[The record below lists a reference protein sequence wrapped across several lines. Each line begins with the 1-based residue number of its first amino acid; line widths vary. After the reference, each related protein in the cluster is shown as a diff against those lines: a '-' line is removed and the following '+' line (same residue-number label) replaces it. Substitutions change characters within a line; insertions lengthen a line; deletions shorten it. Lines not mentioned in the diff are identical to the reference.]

1 MPETP
6 EKNIVEENSRYGD
19 TEIQTLSALE
29 HIRLRPGMYI
39 GRLGNGSH
47 QDDGIYILLKEIID
61 NSIDE
66 FIMGCGKK
74 IEITV
79 DVDSGRVSIRDYGR
93 GIPLG
98 KLVDCVSLMNT
109 GGKYNSDAFQYSIG
123 MNGVGTK
130 AANALSSYFKARS
143 VRDGQF
149 REAEFSRGELIS
161 DNSGECTEKNG
172 TYVEFIPDPDKFPEY
187 KFKMDYVEK
196 RIWMYAY
203 LNSGL
208 SLYLNGERYYS
219 ANGLRDLLDTETG
232 DERIYEIIHF
242 RSKQLEFALTHS
254 DNYGENSYSFVN
266 GQYTGDGGTHLS
278 AFKEGVL
285 KGINEYSGKSFK
297 ADAIRDGMIGAIA
310 VKVKEPVFESQ
321 TKNKLGNT
329 DVRGPIVAS
338 VSAAVADYL
347 HKHKEIAETVIDKV
361 VRNEQLHKQIQDV
374 KKKSRETSQKT
385 RLRIPKLKDCKYHV
399 GEKWPRKVEPKETMI
414 FLTEGD
420 SAAGSLEK
428 KRDVDNQAIF
438 ALRGKPKNAYGE
450 TIEMIYKN
458 EELTFLMQALGVE
471 DSTENLRYDKIILA
485 TDADV
490 DGLHIRNLLLTFF
503 LCFFEQLVLSGHL
516 YVLETPLFRVKK
528 GKDII
533 YCYNETE
540 RDKAAAELGKCEITR
555 FKGLGEISPDDFGEF
570 IGENMRLSPVT
581 LDNMH
586 GVNDVLKFYMGDNT
600 PERKEYIMNNLEVV
614 DYE

>member
-1 MPETP
+1 MPEIP
-6 EKNIVEENSRYGD
+6 ENIYNEDS
-19 TEIQTLSALE
+19 ILTLSALE

-66 FIMGCGKK
+66 FIMGCGRK
-74 IEITV
+74 IEIQV
-79 DVDSGRVSIRDYGR
+79 DEESGKASVRDFGR
-93 GIPLG
+93 GIPLE
-98 KLVDCVSLMNT
+98 KMVDCVSLMNT

-130 AANALSSYFKARS
+130 AANALSSYFKVRS
-143 VRDGQF
+143 TRDGKY
-149 REAEFSRGELIS
+149 REAEFSQGVLTS
-161 DNSGECTEKNG
+161 DTSGESDERNG
-172 TYVEFIPDPDKFPEY
+172 TYIEFIPDPEKFPNY
-187 KFKMDYVEK
+187 RFRMDYIQK

-208 SLYLNGERYYS
+208 SLNLNGERYYS
-219 ANGLRDLLDTETG
+219 ANGLLDLLETETG
-232 DERIYEIIHF
+232 EEKLYDIIYF
-242 RSKQLEFALTHS
+242 RSKKLEFALTHS
-254 DNYGENSYSFVN
+254 DNYGETSYSFVN
-266 GQYTGDGGTHLS
+266 GQYTSDGGTHLS

-329 DVRGPIVAS
+329 DVRGPIVAE

-361 VRNEQLHKQIQDV
+361 VRNEQMHKQIQDV

-385 RLRIPKLKDCKYHV
+385 RLRIPKLKDCKFHA
-399 GEKWPRKVEPKETMI
+399 GDKWPRKVEPKETMI

-471 DSTENLRYDKIILA
+471 DSTETLRYDKVILA

-503 LCFFEQLVLSGHL
+503 LSFFDQLVLSGHL

-533 YCYNETE
+533 YCYNEAE

-586 GVNDVLKFYMGDNT
+586 GVNDLLKFYMGDNT